1 MSFSKSG
8 FEYIIKSIDSLYQWL
23 IKKVKQMFNGRFNQD
38 PPDVPDR
45 ASSDCFK
52 SERKHYRC
60 QEKGLEEGAKFTTVN
75 DHKKDH

>member
-1 MSFSKSG
+1 
-8 FEYIIKSIDSLYQWL
+8 
-23 IKKVKQMFNGRFNQD
+23 MFNGRFNQD

-60 QEKGLEEGAKFTTVN
+60 QEKGVEEGAKFTTVN